1 MKERMKVILEFL
13 IKTKLEMPKK
23 RKIFDQNKCGEET
36 SCSKSTI
43 LKIGIISDTHG
54 KSPDHT
60 VLSQLFRDVQEIWHA
75 GDIAGKDGS
84 FESASAVISNLCRIA
99 PVKHIVRGNVDTF
112 CGGLVGFRGFN
123 QSRAA
128 EALQGQYPE
137 VEWHIENVRG
147 CISLTDNIA
156 VHCS

>member
-1 MKERMKVILEFL
+1 LENCPSYEGNFRVFNF
-13 IKTKLEMPKK
+13 KTKLEMPKK
-23 RKIFDQNKCGEET
+23 RKIFDQNKCGEES

-84 FESASAVISNLCRIA
+84 FESASAVISNLCRNSA
-99 PVKHIVRGNVDTF
+99 CETYCAR
-112 CGGLVGFRGFN
+112 
-123 QSRAA
+123 
-128 EALQGQYPE
+128 
-137 VEWHIENVRG
+137 
-147 CISLTDNIA
+147 
-156 VHCS
+156 